1 MWYVVNNTDVDIYQN
16 DDAVVIEND
25 DIDLEDTIDLNRVI
39 NITNDGENNE

>member
-1 MWYVVNNTDVDIYQN
+1 MNNTDVDIYQN